1 MKTQFGNILLRRR
14 KELSFT
20 QEYIAKVLH
29 LSAQAISKWERGE
42 TMPDILLLPA
52 LADLL
57 QTSTDELLGHHRQYG
72 KTVYA
77 DRYKADEFYW
87 GLEPNEMCYD
97 ILRLKPPSQ
106 RRLVLDMGCG
116 EGKDAVFLARC
127 GYRAVGFDL
136 AAESIAK
143 AKWLASQYPTAA
155 AEFFRADMLEYVP
168 QQEYDILFASG
179 VLHYLPPERRGA
191 ILQEYQRCIRPGGLC
206 ALNVFVQKPF
216 IPPPP
221 DEEIDGGYWRSGE
234 LFSLFAD
241 WKFHR
246 CEEIIF
252 DCVSGGAPHQHAMDI
267 LIAEKIV

>member
-14 KELSFT
+14 KELGFT
-20 QEYIAKVLH
+20 QEYIAKALH

-77 DRYKADEFYW
+77 DRYQADEFYW

-191 ILQEYQRCIRPGGLC
+191 ILQEYAARDSRSFSPRVHSVSAHSFDRALISRRSWPRPAVSLRRMRPLSRDSCSSSSQSLTERISC
-206 ALNVFVQKPF
+206 AMS
-216 IPPPP
+216 PPPF
-221 DEEIDGGYWRSGE
+221 W
-234 LFSLFAD
+234 
-241 WKFHR
+241 
-246 CEEIIF
+246 
-252 DCVSGGAPHQHAMDI
+252 I
-267 LIAEKIV
+267 LL

>member
-14 KELSFT
+14 KELGFT
-20 QEYIAKVLH
+20 QEYIAKALH

-77 DRYKADEFYW
+77 DRYQADEFYW

-143 AKWLASQYPTAA
+143 AKWLASIRRRRQNSSGPTCWSMCRSRNMIYCLQAA
-155 AEFFRADMLEYVP
+155 CCTIFR
-168 QQEYDILFASG
+168 
-179 VLHYLPPERRGA
+179 
-191 ILQEYQRCIRPGGLC
+191 
-206 ALNVFVQKPF
+206 
-216 IPPPP
+216 
-221 DEEIDGGYWRSGE
+221 RSGE
-234 LFSLFAD
+234 
-241 WKFHR
+241 
-246 CEEIIF
+246 
-252 DCVSGGAPHQHAMDI
+252 APSCRSTSA
-267 LIAEKIV
+267 AAGPAACAP